1 MPVRATLPIHYG
13 RQADGM
19 GLYYHASRDLE
30 EREPHGHEEIQVTI
44 PLLSRRPPDRV
55 ACGPIEVI
63 PSYGEHATTW
73 GGSRELVIIHF
84 AAEFLA
90 HSVEQRVEFAG
101 RGIKV
106 AKDDPFIS
114 RIGVT
119 IRDEIHSTGDVETVL
134 LTTLGTILAGYIYKG
149 VSHGGGKPSAEY
161 MTFEQTR
168 RAVELINDAVG
179 RQLSLYEIAS
189 TLGLSQWHFA
199 RQFRKTTGLSPY
211 QFFMRARVE
220 RARGLLEDGC
230 SISEA
235 AVATGFA
242 DQSHL
247 HRYFIRYTG
256 KTPGD
261 VSRGI
266 RRS

>member
-1 MPVRATLPIHYG
+1 MPARTTLPIHYD

-44 PLLSRRPPDRV
+44 PLLSRRPPELV

-73 GGSRELVIIHF
+73 GGSRELVIVHF
-84 AAEFLA
+84 ASDFLA
-90 HSVEQRVEFAG
+90 HSVEQRIETAARAV
-101 RGIKV
+101 RV
-106 AKDDPFIS
+106 AKDDPLIS
-114 RIGVT
+114 KIGVS

-134 LTTLGTILAGYIYKG
+134 LTTLGTILAGYICKSVPHRSG
-149 VSHGGGKPSAEY
+149 RPSADH
-161 MTFEQTR
+161 MSFEQTR

-179 RQLSLYEIAS
+179 RQLSLHEIAS
-189 TLGLSQWHFA
+189 ALGLSQWHFA

-220 RARGLLEDGC
+220 RARGLLQDGC
-230 SISEA
+230 TISDA
-235 AVATGFA
+235 AAATGFA

-247 HRYFIRYTG
+247 HRYFVRYTG
-256 KTPGD
+256 RTPGD